1 MVIIVAEKKRGLGK
15 GLSEL
20 LSVSERP
27 ETGDTL
33 LAIDSINPNRFQ
45 PRRVFDEVAL
55 HELAESI
62 RLHGVLQPVIVR
74 KSATGY
80 ELAAGER
87 RWRAAQLAELVE
99 IPAIVKDYND
109 KEMIEIAVVE
119 NIQREDLNPME
130 EATAY
135 QRLMDECGII
145 QEQVSIRVGKS
156 RSAVANICR
165 LLTLPREVQDM
176 VSTGEVS
183 PGHAR
188 AVLSLPTVELQ
199 NQLAWI
205 IAQNQLNV
213 RQAEEQAKKL
223 LTEPEL
229 REVSKIKFKKSVYI
243 VDYEQR
249 LELQYGTKIRIVPK
263 TLERGKIEIDFLSR
277 DDLERILEEL
287 SRQEIKATPATGQG
301 FVV

>member
-1 MVIIVAEKKRGLGK
+1 MAEKKRGLGK

-20 LSVSERP
+20 LSISEKS
-27 ETGDTL
+27 EVADTL
-33 LAIDSINPNRFQ
+33 IAVNLIKPNRYQ
-45 PRRVFDEVAL
+45 PRRVFDDLAL
-55 HELAESI
+55 NELAESI
-62 RLHGVLQPVIVR
+62 KMHGVLQPVIVR

-87 RWRAAQLAELVE
+87 RWRAAQLAELTE
-99 IPAIVKDYND
+99 IPAIIKDYND
-109 KEMIEIAVVE
+109 KEMIEIAVIE
-119 NIQREDLNPME
+119 NIQREDLNPLE

-145 QEQVSIRVGKS
+145 QEQVALRVGKS

-165 LLTLPREVQDM
+165 LLVLPREVQDM
-176 VSTGEVS
+176 ISTGEVS

-188 AVLSLPTVELQ
+188 AILSLPTEEQ
-199 NQLAWI
+199 QIQLAWL

-213 RQAEEQAKKL
+213 RQAEERAKKIIA
-223 LTEPEL
+223 TPEL
-229 REVSKIKFKKSVYI
+229 QEVRKTQFKKSIYI
-243 VDYEQR
+243 TDYEQR
-249 LELQYGTKIRIVPK
+249 LEQQYGTKIRIVPK
-263 TLERGKIEIDFLSR
+263 TLERGKIEIEFLSR

-287 SRQEIKATPATGQG
+287 SHQENRAAASGLG

>member
-1 MVIIVAEKKRGLGK
+1 MAEKKRGLGK
-15 GLSEL
+15 GLSAL
-20 LSVSERP
+20 LSVSEKP
-27 ETGDTL
+27 EFGDTV
-33 LAIDSINPNRFQ
+33 LAVNLIHPNRYQ
-45 PRRVFDEVAL
+45 PRRVFDDVAL

-62 RLHGVLQPVIVR
+62 KLHGVLQPVIVR
-74 KSATGY
+74 SSATGY

-87 RWRAAQLAELVE
+87 RWRAAQLAELTE

-109 KEMIEIAVVE
+109 KEMIEIAVIE

-130 EATAY
+130 EAAAY

-145 QEQVSIRVGKS
+145 QEQVSVRVGKS
-156 RSAVANICR
+156 RSAVANLCR
-165 LLTLPREVQDM
+165 LLALPREVQDM

-188 AVLSLPTVELQ
+188 AILSLPTVEQ
-199 NQLAWI
+199 QTQLAWI

-213 RQAEEQAKKL
+213 RQAEEQAKKIQEIPKL
-223 LTEPEL
+223 V
-229 REVSKIKFKKSVYI
+229 EVKATRFKKSVYI
-243 VDYEQR
+243 TDYEQR
-249 LELQYGTKIRIVPK
+249 LEQQYGTKIRIVPK

-287 SRQEIKATPATGQG
+287 SKPERKATQGTAQG